1 MSFTKEEVA
10 RGGSIVMF
18 SKRSSE
24 NNVPDCCDTTVEDA
38 NSIEDGEGVSGVL
51 LSIARVVLTTTDDKW
66 ICCNLLREKIDDNTC
81 MEDTEV
87 TANVP
92 CSAIRFE
99 LIVATDD
106 ESLLDRALEG
116 TTDVDTGTDG
126 VSGTDETNVK
136 GVIVCL
142 FAMPA
147 LSAAN
152 GELLMA
158 KVLE

>member
-1 MSFTKEEVA
+1 M
-10 RGGSIVMF
+10 
-18 SKRSSE
+18 
-24 NNVPDCCDTTVEDA
+24 
-38 NSIEDGEGVSGVL
+38 L

-66 ICCNLLREKIDDNTC
+66 ICCNPLREKIDDNTC

-92 CSAIRFE
+92 CSVIRFE
-99 LIVATDD
+99 LIVGTHD

-126 VSGTDETNVK
+126 VTSTDDANVK